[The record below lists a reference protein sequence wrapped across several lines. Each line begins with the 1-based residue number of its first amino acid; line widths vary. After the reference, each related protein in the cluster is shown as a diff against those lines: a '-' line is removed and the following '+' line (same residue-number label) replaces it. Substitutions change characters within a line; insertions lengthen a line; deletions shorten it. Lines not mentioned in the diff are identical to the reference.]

1 VGYPA
6 NNQQPLTINHIIRQ
20 PPDNYVIMLVMKK
33 KTDKNS
39 KNGSVDISDA
49 PKTAG
54 VYLMKDVD
62 GSVLYVGKAK
72 NLRSR
77 VQAYFREKGDG
88 RFSVTI
94 MRDKIRTVEYIPT
107 ANENEA
113 LLLEDKLIKEYQPR
127 YNAMK
132 KDDKRYP
139 SIKITLNEEYPRV
152 LHVRQREDDGSL
164 YFGPFA
170 QGISVNTMVKK
181 LQDKYHLRR
190 CNGPRCRSNGPC
202 MYAQID
208 MCSAPCSGMVDREEY
223 MQRIRKVIE
232 FLRRTEEMQIE
243 K

>member
-1 VGYPA
+1 MM
-6 NNQQPLTINHIIRQ
+6 N
-20 PPDNYVIMLVMKK
+20 KK
-33 KTDKNS
+33 IEKNDKN
-39 KNGSVDISDA
+39 NPVDISDA

-54 VYLMKDVD
+54 VYLMKDTD
-62 GSVLYVGKAK
+62 GGVLYVGKAR

-77 VQAYFREKGDG
+77 VQTYFREKGDG

-107 ANENEA
+107 TNENEA

-127 YNAMK
+127 YNAMS

-139 SIKITLNEEYPRV
+139 SIKITLNEDFPRV
-152 LHVRQREDDGSL
+152 LRVRQRDDDGSL

-170 QGISVNTMVKK
+170 QAVSVNSLVKK

-190 CNGPRCRSNGPC
+190 CTGPKCQANGPC

-208 MCSAPCSGMVDREEY
+208 MCSAPCSGQIDRDEY
-223 MQRIRKVIE
+223 LQRIKKVIE

>member
-1 VGYPA
+1 M
-6 NNQQPLTINHIIRQ
+6 H
-20 PPDNYVIMLVMKK
+20 MMKN
-33 KTDKNS
+33 KTGKNT
-39 KNGSVDISDA
+39 NDTPVDISDA

-54 VYLMKDVD
+54 VYLMKDTD
-62 GSVLYVGKAK
+62 GSVLYVGKAR

-77 VQAYFREKGDG
+77 VQTYFREKGDG
-88 RFSVTI
+88 RFSVAI

-107 ANENEA
+107 VNENEA

-139 SIKITLNEEYPRV
+139 SIKITVNEYFPRV
-152 LHVRQREDDGSL
+152 LKVRQREDDGAL

-170 QGISVNTMVKK
+170 QGVSVNTVVKK

-190 CNGPRCRSNGPC
+190 CPGPKCQTNGPC

-208 MCSAPCSGMVDREEY
+208 MCSAPCSGQVDREEY